1 MQNYKLEKNAFA
13 GEVTDINTMG
23 DAPTIYADAIG
34 AVVVAPSV
42 VKIGFTEHTDNN
54 SGKMVSRFVATLVL
68 SRQHLA
74 LLHEV
79 LGKVIESEE
88 TSVESGA

>member
-1 MQNYKLEKNAFA
+1 MQNYKLEKNALA
-13 GEVTDINTMG
+13 GDIADINTMG

-34 AVVVAPSV
+34 GVVVAPNV

-54 SGKMVSRFVATLVL
+54 SGKLVSRFVATLVL

-88 TSVESGA
+88 TSEDIGA